1 MKKNKSINDSNEYKI
16 IFEKGKTEGKEE
28 RDIELINNMY
38 YRGLTIENISLFTDF
53 SENKIKQILNLID

>member
-1 MKKNKSINDSNEYKI
+1 MKKNKSINDSDNYKI
-16 IFEKGKTEGKEE
+16 AFEKGKIEGKEE